1 MTLTSG
7 GNLLVGTTTDA
18 GFKLDVNGT
27 GRFSGNVNIE
37 SNGNNPLL
45 ISTSTTTLFTTY
57 RSNSTVVGYIG
68 NGDGVVTGGGATNFG
83 VRAENDLILT
93 SGGNNRRLTI
103 TSGGNVG
110 IGTASPAYRLDIQGS
125 SGNIARITDGTSH
138 FIFYAGS
145 GLNEIAT
152 TSPLLLTVSGSERMR
167 ITSGG
172 NVLIGTTTDA
182 GGRLQ
187 VNGTI
192 RTAAPYL
199 SSSQNWLLGGFQFG
213 SQTANGTIRV
223 QIGTRY
229 YNIIA
234 QDLGEVPS

>member
-1 MTLTSG
+1 MARSSGAYLWKLGINGSSRFVLYNNSNTSMYEVDPDNGNATYGSGQNVTLRLGRNPSDWGEVQYSGGVTSLINGWSNTSAYIQQVVNGQYTRLFGSGILDQNRTSEGTFYRLLVNGNTRMTL
-7 GNLLVGTTTDA
+7 GTDGSANAIIRT
-18 GFKLDVNGT
+18 
-27 GRFSGNVNIE
+27 
-37 SNGNNPLL
+37 GNNVDLRL
-45 ISTSTTTLFTTY
+45 
-57 RSNSTVVGYIG
+57 
-68 NGDGVVTGGGATNFG
+68 GVNEDA
-83 VRAENDLILT
+83 I
-93 SGGNNRRLTI
+93 TI
-103 TSGGNVG
+103 KN
-110 IGTASPAYRLDIQGS
+110 
-125 SGNIARITDGTSH
+125 
-138 FIFYAGS
+138 
-145 GLNEIAT
+145 
-152 TSPLLLTVSGSERMR
+152 
-167 ITSGG
+167 GG